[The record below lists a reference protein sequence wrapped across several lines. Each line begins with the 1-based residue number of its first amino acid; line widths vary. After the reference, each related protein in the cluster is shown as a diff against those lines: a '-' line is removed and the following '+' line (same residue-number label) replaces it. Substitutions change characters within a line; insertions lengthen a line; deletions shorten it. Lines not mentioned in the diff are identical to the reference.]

1 MVTTLAPP
9 PGDVPQSRM
18 NFLAKIV
25 PSPVVLLDDLI
36 IADDLDLITTNPD
49 YLEYCSAAQPAV
61 VH

>member
-1 MVTTLAPP
+1 
-9 PGDVPQSRM
+9 M